1 MTYLTLTNSFK
12 LCCVRVHIYAKS
24 RHQQGCPQNL
34 APCVL
39 FPFMRKADNSMIMS
53 GMLRKQDNDLVISVQ
68 LLETEKEDVIP
79 IKQLVPMGLR

>member
-1 MTYLTLTNSFK
+1 
-12 LCCVRVHIYAKS
+12 
-24 RHQQGCPQNL
+24 
-34 APCVL
+34 
-39 FPFMRKADNSMIMS
+39 MIMS